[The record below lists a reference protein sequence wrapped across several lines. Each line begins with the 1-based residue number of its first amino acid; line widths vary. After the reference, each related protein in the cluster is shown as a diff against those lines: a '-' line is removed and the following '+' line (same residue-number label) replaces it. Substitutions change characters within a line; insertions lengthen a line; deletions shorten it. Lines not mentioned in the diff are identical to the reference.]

1 MNHFDLKRKRS
12 QGNLDKIMNHGKMKR
27 YLITFFKICI
37 ACILIWYLFKS
48 GRLRNE
54 SLFRLFHLE
63 SLPFLVLSAFAFFS
77 SQVLSSVRIIFLLK
91 SIEIKLRFIQS
102 FQLTMIGNFFNMV
115 IPGTVGGDIV
125 KGFYLARNE
134 EAYKGRSSGIV
145 IIDRVIGLLAL
156 LLIGVVS
163 TFYLSKKYRSILI
176 PYQYELW
183 SIIAISAVG
192 LGLFISFIFLGKNKW
207 VRKKLNEI
215 AFRVFR
221 HGFFYNMIEG
231 FGAVTKKRRY
241 LIYAFLM
248 SIVVQGI
255 SLAGLLNLVNL
266 TGEVM
271 PDMIAL
277 VAISSIVMLLGV
289 IPVTPG
295 NIGWTEL
302 LATFGWSAVG
312 SRGGAEIF
320 LSWRIITVICS
331 LLGGIF
337 YLFPVLN
344 RKNVTAENDK
354 GKKKLG
360 FVKGTGGF

>member
-1 MNHFDLKRKRS
+1 MKHF
-12 QGNLDKIMNHGKMKR
+12 KR
-27 YLITFFKICI
+27 YLITFFKIGI
-37 ACILIWYLFKS
+37 ASILILYLFKS
-48 GRLRNE
+48 GRLRFE
-54 SLFRLFHLE
+54 SLSRLFHLE

-77 SQVLSSVRIIFLLK
+77 SQVLSSIRIIFLLK
-91 SIEIKLRFIQS
+91 IIEIKLRFIQS
-102 FQLTMIGNFFNMV
+102 FKLTMIGNFFNMV

-134 EAYKGRSSGIV
+134 ETYKGRSSGIV

-156 LLIGVVS
+156 LLIGFVS
-163 TFYLSKKYRSILI
+163 TFYLSEKYRSILI

-183 SIIAISAVG
+183 SIIAISAVA
-192 LGLFISFIFLGKNKW
+192 LGLFISFIIVGKNKR
-207 VRKKLNEI
+207 VRKKLKEI
-215 AFRVFR
+215 AFKVFR
-221 HGFFYNMIEG
+221 QGFFYNMIEG

-241 LIYAFLM
+241 LVYAFLM

-331 LLGGIF
+331 LLGGLF
-337 YLFPVLN
+337 YLFPVLGP
-344 RKNVTAENDK
+344 KSVTVEDHSK
-354 GKKKLG
+354 EKKLG
-360 FVKGTGGF
+360 LAKETGDF

>member
-1 MNHFDLKRKRS
+1 MRNFKK
-12 QGNLDKIMNHGKMKR
+12 
-27 YLITFFKICI
+27 YLTTFFKIGI
-37 ACILIWYLFKS
+37 AFILIWYLFKS
-48 GRLRNE
+48 GRLRSE
-54 SLFRLFHLE
+54 SLLRLSHLD
-63 SLPFLVLSAFAFFS
+63 SLPFLIVSGLAFFS
-77 SQVLSSVRIIFLLK
+77 SQVFSSVRMIFLLK
-91 SIEIKLRFIQS
+91 IIDIRLRLTQS
-102 FQLTMIGNFFNMV
+102 FKLTMIGNFFNMA

-125 KGFYLARNE
+125 KGIYLARNE

-156 LLIGVVS
+156 LLIGFVS
-163 TFYLSKKYRSILI
+163 TVYLSRKYRSTLI

-183 SIIAISAVG
+183 SILAISIVV
-192 LGLFISFIFLGKNKW
+192 LGLFISFIIIGKKEL
-207 VRKKLNEI
+207 VRKRLREI
-215 AFRVFR
+215 AFKIFR
-221 HGFFYNMIEG
+221 QGFFYNMMEG

-266 TGEVM
+266 TDEIM

-302 LATFGWSAVG
+302 LATLGWSAIG
-312 SRGGAEIF
+312 SQGGAEIF

-337 YLFPVLN
+337 YLFPVLKP
-344 RKNVTAENDK
+344 RNVTAENDSK
-354 GKKKLG
+354 GEKLG
-360 FVKGTGGF
+360 LAKETGDL